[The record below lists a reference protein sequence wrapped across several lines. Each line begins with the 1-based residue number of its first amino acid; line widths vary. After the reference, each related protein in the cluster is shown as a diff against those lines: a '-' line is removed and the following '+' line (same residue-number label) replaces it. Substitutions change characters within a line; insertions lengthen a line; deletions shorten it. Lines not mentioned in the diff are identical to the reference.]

1 MSRKT
6 SIKPEDVKV
15 YFEDKMLE
23 GFPMNDFEMV
33 AELAKIPLKVAK
45 VNELATMPKYAKEGD
60 AGFDL
65 YSVDCKTLRPFE
77 TKVFKTGLKFEIP
90 WGYEVQIRPTSG
102 KSLNSHIRVANT
114 PGTIDSGYRG
124 EIGVIIQNTHPRKN
138 ININIGERLAQGV
151 LKKVPMAKIVE
162 VDEGELSQTERGEGG
177 YGHTQNS
184 N

>member
-1 MSRKT
+1 MKT
-6 SIKPEDVKV
+6 KDVNPEDVKV
-15 YFEDKMLE
+15 YLEGELLE
-23 GFPMNDFEMV
+23 GFP
-33 AELAKIPLKVAK
+33 AEGYQIEVEVAKIPLKVAK
-45 VNELATMPKYAKEGD
+45 VNQLATMPKYAKEGD

-65 YSVDCKTLRPFE
+65 YSVECKTLRPFE

-102 KSLNSHIRVANT
+102 KSLKTHLRVANT

-151 LKKVPMAKIVE
+151 LKKVPMAKIIE
-162 VDEGELSQTERGEGG
+162 VDESKLSHTERGEGG
-177 YGHTQNS
+177 YGHTQE
-184 N
+184 